1 MSSRTKAATEL
12 DIAAAWTMGTGSA
25 LGSALGSDP
34 SFATGAKEVA
44 QLIPDTSS
52 GADGKNLDEEEV

>member
-1 MSSRTKAATEL
+1 MSV
-12 DIAAAWTMGTGSA
+12 AAAWTMGTGSA
-25 LGSALGSDP
+25 LRSDS

>member
-1 MSSRTKAATEL
+1 MPSRTRAAAGMSV
-12 DIAAAWTMGTGSA
+12 AAAWTMGTGSA
-25 LGSALGSDP
+25 LRSDS